1 MVQPVQALLDRP
13 DDQLTMVVRGIR
25 READGVVSV
34 ALALPAGGE
43 LPIWEPGAHVDLV
56 LPGMVRQYS
65 LCGRPDDR
73 DTYRL
78 GVLREPGSRGG
89 SRHVHEQ
96 LAVGDTV
103 EVRGPRN
110 RFALVEA
117 PHYVFVA
124 GGIGITP
131 LLPMIGELAERGARW
146 TLVYGGR
153 SRSSMAFLPELATYG
168 DRVSV
173 RPQDESGLLDLESI
187 CAGAGGAAVYC
198 CGPEPLI
205 AAVEA
210 VCERQPDIDLHLER
224 FTARQIEPDLARSR
238 FEVHCA
244 DSGVTVTVAE
254 QESILDAL
262 IAAGVDLNYD
272 CREGTCGSCE
282 LDVLDGEIAHRDSVY
297 TAAEHAS
304 MSVVFPC
311 VSRAQCGRIVLDV

>member
-1 MVQPVQALLDRP
+1 MVQPVQALLDRQ
-13 DDQLTMVVRGIR
+13 DDALTLVVRSLR
-25 READGVVSV
+25 REAEGVVSV
-34 ALALPAGGE
+34 VLERPDGGVLPG
-43 LPIWEPGAHVDLV
+43 WRPGAHVDLV
-56 LPGMVRQYS
+56 LAGVVRQYS

-73 DTYRL
+73 ESYRL
-78 GVLREPGSRGG
+78 GVLREPNSRGG

-117 PHYVFVA
+117 PRYVLVA

-131 LLPMIGELAERGARW
+131 LLPMIGELAERGADWR
-146 TLVYGGR
+146 LVYGGR
-153 SRSSMAFLPELATYG
+153 SRSSMAFLPALASYG

-173 RPQDESGLLDLESI
+173 RPQDEFGLLDLEGI
-187 CAGAGGAAVYC
+187 CAAAGGAAVYC

-205 AAVEA
+205 AALEA
-210 VCERQPDIDLHLER
+210 VCGRRPDIDLHLER
-224 FTARQIEPDLARSR
+224 FTARQLEPDLGRPR

-244 DSGVTVTVAE
+244 DSDVTVAVAE
-254 QESILDAL
+254 QETILEAL
-262 IAAGVDLNYD
+262 IAAGVDVNYD

-297 TAAEHAS
+297 TADEHAS

-311 VSRAQCGRIVLDV
+311 VSRAVCDRIVLDV

>member
-1 MVQPVQALLDRP
+1 MQPVQALLDRQ
-13 DDQLTMVVRGIR
+13 DDQLTMVIRDIR
-25 READGVVSV
+25 READAVISLVLGLPDGGV
-34 ALALPAGGE
+34 LPA
-43 LPIWEPGAHVDLV
+43 WQPGAHVDLV
-56 LPGMVRQYS
+56 LPGLVRQYS
-65 LCGRPDDR
+65 LCGNPDSR
-73 DTYRL
+73 GSYRL
-78 GVLREPGSRGG
+78 GVLREPDSRGG

-103 EVRGPRN
+103 GVRGPRN
-110 RFALVEA
+110 RFPLVEA
-117 PHYVFVA
+117 TRYVFVA

-131 LLPMIGELAERGARW
+131 LLPMIGELAERGADW

-153 SRSSMAFLPELATYG
+153 SRSSMAFLPELARYG

-173 RPQDESGLLDLESI
+173 RPQDEFGLLDLDGI
-187 CAGAGGAAVYC
+187 CAVAGDAVVYC

-205 AAVEA
+205 AALEA
-210 VCERQPDIDLHLER
+210 ACSRHPEIDLHLER
-224 FTARQIEPDLARSR
+224 FTARQVGPDLGLAR

-254 QESILDAL
+254 QESMLDAL
-262 IAAGVDLNYD
+262 IAAGVDMNYD

-282 LDVLDGEIAHRDSVY
+282 LDVLDGEVAHRDSVY

-311 VSRAQCGRIVLDV
+311 VSRAACDRIVLDV

>member
-1 MVQPVQALLDRP
+1 MVQPVQALLDRR

-34 ALALPAGGE
+34 VLALPAGGE
-43 LPIWEPGAHVDLV
+43 LPNWEPGAHVDLV

-131 LLPMIGELAERGARW
+131 LLPMIGELDERGARW

-173 RPQDESGLLDLESI
+173 RPQDEWGLLDLESI

-224 FTARQIEPDLARSR
+224 FTARQLEPDLARSR

>member
-1 MVQPVQALLDRP
+1 MVQPVQALLERE
-13 DDQLTMVVRGIR
+13 DDQLTLVIREIR
-25 READGVVSV
+25 REAEGVVSV
-34 ALALPAGGE
+34 VLALPDGGA
-43 LPIWEPGAHVDLV
+43 LPAWQPGAHVDLV
-56 LPGMVRQYS
+56 LPDMVRQYS
-65 LCGRPDDR
+65 LCGSPEDR
-73 DTYRL
+73 ASYRL
-78 GVLREPGSRGG
+78 GVLREPDGRGG
-89 SRHVHEQ
+89 SRHVHDQ

-103 EVRGPRN
+103 GVRGPRN
-110 RFALVEA
+110 RFPLVAA
-117 PHYVFVA
+117 PRYVFVA

-131 LLPMIGELAERGARW
+131 LLPMIGELAGRGADW

-153 SRSSMAFLPELATYG
+153 SRSSMAFLPELAPYG

-173 RPQDESGLLDLESI
+173 RPQDEFGLLDLEAI
-187 CAGAGGAAVYC
+187 CAGAAGAVVYC

-205 AAVEA
+205 AALEA
-210 VCERQPDIDLHLER
+210 ACGRRLDIDLRLER

-244 DSGVTVTVAE
+244 DSDVTVTVAE

-262 IAAGVDLNYD
+262 IAAGVDVNYD

-282 LDVLDGEIAHRDSVY
+282 LDVVDGEIAHRDSVY

-311 VSRAQCGRIVLDV
+311 VSRALCDRLVLDV